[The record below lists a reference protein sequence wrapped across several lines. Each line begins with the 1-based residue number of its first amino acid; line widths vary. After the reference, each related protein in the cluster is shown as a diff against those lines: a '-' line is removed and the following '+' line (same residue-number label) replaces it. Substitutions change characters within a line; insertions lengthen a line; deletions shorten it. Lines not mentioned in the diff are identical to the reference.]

1 MPIYLD
7 RHDTPDE
14 ITPEHVAEMHQADL
28 KVQDEFGCR
37 GFTYWF
43 DDKRKSGFCL
53 IEAPNKEALINMH
66 DHAHG
71 AVPHQIIEVEES
83 MVEAFLGRLEDPEKA
98 KNEKL
103 NIIDEPAFRTLL
115 YCQFQ
120 PIVLANKNGY
130 NVSKNDIQTICK
142 ELIDQHDGRL
152 VQQKNNSLL
161 FSFLSVSRALD
172 CAIAISEKLEFEYD
186 QKSPLKIALNCGL
199 PITENK
205 ENIFEDTIS
214 LACRMCE
221 QINGEII
228 ASSEVIEL
236 YELENPTY
244 KLKKENIRVLSS
256 SDQEF
261 LICLMDFVERSWDK
275 ADFMVGEFA
284 QHLGL
289 SKSQFYRKLK
299 KLTEESPNTFI
310 KKYRLEKALH
320 LLEKGKNTIAEIA
333 FDTGF
338 NSPSYFSKCFQ
349 ENFGI
354 LPSSI
359 S

>member
-7 RHDTPDE
+7 RHDTPEE

-28 KVQDEFGCR
+28 RVQDEFGCR

-53 IEAPNKEALINMH
+53 IEAPNKEALIKMH

-71 AVPHQIIEVEES
+71 AVPHQIIEVEEA
-83 MVEAFLGRLEDPEKA
+83 MVEAFLGRLEDPKKA

-115 YCQFQ
+115 YCQFR
-120 PIVLANKNGY
+120 PNVFANKNEY
-130 NVSKNDIQTICK
+130 TATKKDIQTICN
-142 ELIDQHDGRL
+142 EMIDEHDGR
-152 VQQKNNSLL
+152 VVKQKNNSLL
-161 FSFLSVSRALD
+161 CSFVSVSKALD
-172 CAIAISEKLEFEYD
+172 CAIAISDKLAFEYD
-186 QKSPLKIALNCGL
+186 NQSPLKIALNCGV

-214 LACRMCE
+214 LASRMCE

-236 YELENPTY
+236 YELENPPH
-244 KLKKENIRVLSS
+244 KIKKVNIRVLSS

-261 LICLMDFVERSWDK
+261 LNSLMNFVEGSWNK
-275 ADFMVGEFA
+275 TDFMAGEFA

-299 KLTEESPNTFI
+299 KLTKESPNTFI
-310 KKYRLEKALH
+310 KKYRLEKALY
-320 LLEKGKNTIAEIA
+320 LLKKGDNTIAEIA

-349 ENFGI
+349 ENFGL

>member
-7 RHDTPDE
+7 RHDTPEE

-43 DDKRKSGFCL
+43 DNKRKSGFCL
-53 IEAPNKEALINMH
+53 IEAPNKEALIKMH

-71 AVPHQIIEVEES
+71 AVPHQIIEVEEA
-83 MVEAFLGRLEDPEKA
+83 MVEAFLGRLEDPKKA

-120 PIVLANKNGY
+120 PIALENKNEY
-130 NVSKNDIQTICK
+130 EDSKKNIQAICSK
-142 ELIDQHDGRL
+142 LIDQHDGRV
-152 VQQKNNSLL
+152 VQQKNNSHLS
-161 FSFLSVSRALD
+161 SFASVSKALD
-172 CAIAISEKLEFEYD
+172 CAIAISQKLAFTYD
-186 QKSPLKIALNCGL
+186 KQSPLKIALNCGV

-205 ENIFEDTIS
+205 ESIFEDTII
-214 LACRMCE
+214 LASRMCE
-221 QINGEII
+221 QINGEIVT
-228 ASSEVIEL
+228 SSEVLEL
-236 YELENPTY
+236 YKLENPTHN
-244 KLKKENIRVLSS
+244 LKKENIRVLNSA
-256 SDQEF
+256 DQEF
-261 LICLMDFVERSWDK
+261 LNSLMDFVEGSWNK
-275 ADFMVGEFA
+275 ADFKVGEFA

-299 KLTEESPNTFI
+299 KLTQESPITFI
-310 KKYRLEKALH
+310 KKYRLEKALY
-320 LLEKGKNTIAEIA
+320 LLKKGEITVAEVA
-333 FDTGF
+333 FDIGF

-349 ENFGI
+349 EKFGI